1 MPRFRPCWLEL
12 AHLSAEW
19 AERTN
24 AVAALWLFGSRAR
37 GTARAD
43 SDHDLAI
50 ELRPKIKDHDWA
62 FGDYTFEV
70 DNWKAALRDIVG
82 GDVSLVGFRDD
93 LPGPFDPRI
102 GGICLWRREAC

>member
-1 MPRFRPCWLEL
+1 MIDDRIARLL
-12 AHLSAEW
+12 AEW
-19 AERTN
+19 AAHTD
-24 AVAALWLFGSRAR
+24 AVAALWLFGSRAK

-62 FGDYTFEV
+62 FGDFVCEG
-70 DNWKAALRDIVG
+70 DSWKVQLRDIVR

-93 LPGPFDPRI
+93 LPGRFDPRI
-102 GGICLWRREAC
+102 DGICLWRREA